1 MRRILNIGGND
12 VAFECNAVTSILYK
26 QEFGKNYFAE
36 IMKLNKVAGVLQ
48 DLTKATDDELDSV
61 DFDVITR
68 LAWACA
74 KTANRNTKSF
84 LDWLYDNPEFNIAAH
99 GPIIAEL
106 IQSNFDTKKK

>member
-26 QEFGKNYFAE
+26 QEFGKNYFGE
-36 IMKLNKVAGVLQ
+36 IMKLNKVAEVLS
-48 DLTKATDDELDSV
+48 DITKASNEELDTV

-74 KTANRNTKSF
+74 KTANRDTKSF
-84 LDWLYDNPEFNIAAH
+84 LDWLYDNSEFNLAEH
-99 GPIIAEL
+99 GAVIAEL
-106 IQSNFDTKKK
+106 IQGNFDTKKK

>member
-26 QEFGKNYFAE
+26 QEFSKNYFAE

-74 KTANRNTKSF
+74 KTADRNTKSF
-84 LDWLYDNPEFNIAAH
+84 MDWIFDNPEFNINDH
-99 GPIIAEL
+99 GTVIVEL
-106 IQSNFDTKKK
+106 IQSNFETKKK